1 MSKYTD
7 DILTHLINSQTA
19 VTKLKDGIEDLINV
33 MDNLY
38 AKVEDSIQMPDSVEI
53 KIEIIQNGEIVS
65 VMHVD
70 NDEARIVIQP
80 EE

>member
-19 VTKLKDGIEDLINV
+19 VTKLKDGIEDLIND

-53 KIEIIQNGEIVS
+53 KIETDVCKIISIIIPCLSTGFIY
-65 VMHVD
+65 
-70 NDEARIVIQP
+70 
-80 EE
+80 

>member
-19 VTKLKDGIEDLINV
+19 VTKLKDGIEDLIND